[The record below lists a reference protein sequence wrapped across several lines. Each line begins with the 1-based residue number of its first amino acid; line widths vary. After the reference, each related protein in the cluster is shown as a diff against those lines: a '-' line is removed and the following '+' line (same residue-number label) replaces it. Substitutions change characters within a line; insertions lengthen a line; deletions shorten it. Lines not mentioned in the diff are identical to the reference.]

1 MTEII
6 DLASSKKKRK
16 RRPKMFC
23 EICHKFNHTTVQCF
37 KNPINCELDVRLEGV
52 QHGKAGISRECGVS
66 GVR

>member
-37 KNPINCELDVRLEGV
+37 KNPINCNLDARLEGLEGTQDEDGEMYEESTV
-52 QHGKAGISRECGVS
+52 
-66 GVR
+66 